1 MRHKEEVKSA
11 INNLCLLDES
21 VINIGSLGRVENLSL
36 VRLALL
42 LEESLSHALI
52 DDDECDVRKS
62 FSFRLGVVLVSEDL
76 LELIELVL
84 NDLLSH

>member
-1 MRHKEEVKSA
+1 M
-11 INNLCLLDES
+11 
-21 VINIGSLGRVENLSL
+21 SL

-52 DDDECDVRKS
+52 DDDECDVRKG

-84 NDLLSH
+84 DDLLSH

>member
-1 MRHKEEVKSA
+1 MR
-11 INNLCLLDES
+11 LT
-21 VINIGSLGRVENLSL
+21 
-36 VRLALL
+36 LL

-62 FSFRLGVVLVSEDL
+62 ISFRLGVVLVSEDL

-84 NDLLSH
+84 DDLLSH

>member
-1 MRHKEEVKSA
+1 M
-11 INNLCLLDES
+11 
-21 VINIGSLGRVENLSL
+21 SL

-62 FSFRLGVVLVSEDL
+62 MSFRLGVVLVSEDL

-84 NDLLSH
+84 DDLLSH